1 MGLHLTKIDAVFK
14 HRVMWCAIAEILR
27 QLEGFGLEVSLE
39 KIKEDVIYT
48 RFLKL
53 HRPLAS
59 CFLCDYTVEVAPAL
73 HGSACDICPLMELSS
88 SQKLSDCVGEC
99 LNGLFSVVCARI
111 SDCEFKKAS
120 KTALEIAFLPVIN

>member
-1 MGLHLTKIDAVFK
+1 MMLHLTKVDAVFK
-14 HRVMWCAIAEILR
+14 HRIMWCAVAEKLR
-27 QLEGFGLEVSLE
+27 RLEGSGLEVSLE

-53 HRPLAS
+53 YRPFAC
-59 CFLCDYTVEVAPAL
+59 CFLCDYTVEVAPPI
-73 HGSACDICPLMELSS
+73 HGSVCKFCPLMELSL
-88 SQKLSDCVGEC
+88 SQKLLDNVGEC

-120 KTALEIAFLPVIN
+120 KTALEIAFLPIVN